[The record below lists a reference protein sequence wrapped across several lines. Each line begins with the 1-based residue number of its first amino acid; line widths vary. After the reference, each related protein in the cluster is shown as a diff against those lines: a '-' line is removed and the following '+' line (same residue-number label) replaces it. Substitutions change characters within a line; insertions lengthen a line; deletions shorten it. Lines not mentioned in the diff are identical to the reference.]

1 MEEAQEPKYDA
12 IVIPQHT
19 MNLGAKTVICN
30 RHSGSIIPDDEP
42 VFIFRARDIF
52 AVDIITEYLRRLM
65 DGDQNKAHI
74 ATVSERLEHFI
85 AFRED
90 NPNRMKEPD

>member
-19 MNLGAKTVICN
+19 MNLGAKTVIVN

-42 VFIFRARDIF
+42 VFIFRARDVF
-52 AVDIITEYLRRLM
+52 SVDIITEYMRRLM
-65 DGDQNKAHI
+65 DGNQNPQHI
-74 ATVSERLEHFI
+74 DTVGQRLEDFI
-85 AFRED
+85 RFRED